1 MIAVGSPTGGLIV
14 ALSQSLGINK
24 VLATE
29 SPEKVKMDKKTAR
42 WIATQ
47 REKERQNKIND
58 SIEELKQ
65 MVCPE
70 MKKATR
76 AVVLRYVIVRL

>member
-1 MIAVGSPTGGLIV
+1 
-14 ALSQSLGINK
+14 
-24 VLATE
+24 
-29 SPEKVKMDKKTAR
+29 MDKKTAR